1 MNISRT
7 TLRAAALLGALMVA
21 GCAASAP
28 SQGPAATATPAPA
41 VTPAPAATPAA
52 TPAAQKFTAATSG
65 KLLAARIMARA
76 QPKSAGVK
84 ITGVQCKNFP
94 DLKVGTHTDCQVM
107 ANGVKRGYLVTFTER
122 DGHYVLKAQ
131 KLTW

>member
-1 MNISRT
+1 MNIRRT
-7 TLRAAALLGALMVA
+7 ALPAAALLGALTVA

-28 SQGPAATATPAPA
+28 SSGPAVTANPAPA
-41 VTPAPAATPAA
+41 VTPAPV
-52 TPAAQKFTAATSG
+52 AQKFTPATSG
-65 KLLAARIMARA
+65 KLLAARLMARA
-76 QPKSAGVK
+76 QPKSPSVK

-94 DLKVGTHTDCQVM
+94 NLKVGTHTDCQVL
-107 ANGVKRGYLVTFTER
+107 ANGAKRGYLVTFTER

>member
-1 MNISRT
+1 
-7 TLRAAALLGALMVA
+7 
-21 GCAASAP
+21 
-28 SQGPAATATPAPA
+28 
-41 VTPAPAATPAA
+41 
-52 TPAAQKFTAATSG
+52 
-65 KLLAARIMARA
+65 MARA
-76 QPKSAGVK
+76 QAKSAGVK

-107 ANGVKRGYLVTFTER
+107 ANGAKRGYLVTFTER

>member
-1 MNISRT
+1 MNIRRT
-7 TLRAAALLGALMVA
+7 TVSAAALLVALAMA
-21 GCAASAP
+21 GCAAPAP
-28 SQGPAATATPAPA
+28 SPGPPATPAPT
-41 VTPAPAATPAA
+41 VTPAPAPA
-52 TPAAQKFTAATSG
+52 PAAQKFTAATSG
-65 KLLAARIMARA
+65 KLLAARILARA
-76 QPKSAGVK
+76 QPKSPGVK

-107 ANGVKRGYLVTFTER
+107 ANGAKRGYLVTFTER

>member
-1 MNISRT
+1 MNIRRT
-7 TLRAAALLGALMVA
+7 TVSAAALLGALTVA

-28 SQGPAATATPAPA
+28 SPGPTATATPAPA
-41 VTPAPAATPAA
+41 VTPAPTA

-65 KLLAARIMARA
+65 KLLAARILARA

-94 DLKVGTHTDCQVM
+94 DLKVGTHTDCQVL
-107 ANGVKRGYLVTFTER
+107 ANGAKRGYLVTFTER

>member
-1 MNISRT
+1 MDSRRT
-7 TLRAAALLGALMVA
+7 TLPTAALLGALTVA
-21 GCAASAP
+21 GCAGLAP
-28 SQGPAATATPAPA
+28 SPGPTVTVTRAPT
-41 VTPAPAATPAA
+41 VTPAPAA

-76 QPKSAGVK
+76 QPKSPGVK
-84 ITGVQCKNFP
+84 IAGVQCKNFP

-107 ANGVKRGYLVTFTER
+107 ANGAKRGYLVTFTER